1 MRELERAA
9 MPNEMRDPISDRVLA
24 LCDLVETV
32 VPRLV
37 ATLTRL
43 TAECHTKAADLGVS
57 PAQWRALSLEER
69 EELLARWRRTF
80 GRRKGWTKRDI
91 PS

>member
-1 MRELERAA
+1 
-9 MPNEMRDPISDRVLA
+9 MPNEMRDPIGDRVLT

-43 TAECHTKAADLGVS
+43 TAECHAKAADLGVS
-57 PAQWRALSLEER
+57 PAQWQALSFGER
-69 EELLARWRRTF
+69 EELLARWRRTV
-80 GRRKGWTKRDI
+80 GRRTKKLDK
-91 PS
+91 PE